1 MATRRKAGGNSLIS
15 ANSSENKRRPYGNYV
30 CTRVVFGSMECARP
44 HVQDS
49 ADPMINRWCSNCQQI
64 TKQKF
69 ISISAPVTVNS

>member
-1 MATRRKAGGNSLIS
+1 MASRRKSKDASLIGAS
-15 ANSSENKRRPYGNYV
+15 SSENKRRPYGNYV
-30 CTRVVFGSMECARP
+30 CTRIVFGSMECARP

-69 ISISAPVTVNS
+69 ISNSTPVTVNS